1 MEERAIYVDIDPND
15 IHDAE
20 PELLFD
26 SHYRAKQ
33 IMLDYGT
40 EPLIKA
46 GSPIS
51 ASGKVSNNASAIGIL
66 KRDCYRHLTSV
77 GDVIIGGYIKSDVAQ
92 DHSGIKIS
100 DAARAAMSRLAFI
113 GADGVP
119 DGHPQSDW
127 NQNDD
132 TQPDYVK
139 NRPFYTGDPVE
150 TVFVEESTVTFAE
163 HNGAYVANI
172 QSTVSAT
179 VGETYT
185 VYWDGT
191 AYECT
196 CVSFQGMSAIG
207 NLSIAGAGSDTGEPF
222 VMMIEDGN
230 YIEIGTTDTSAS
242 HTFSISQYSAGEVV
256 KIDKRFMPE
265 DLYGLFHF
273 KIVVDA
279 VNATYTADKP
289 YADILSALKE
299 GKPVVCGDNFGYQ
312 YLASLSGNYVHLTRV
327 DLALE
332 SDNKASFEIIKVYLN
347 ESGGMS
353 SKTYRSESILTLVDQ
368 IS

>member
-1 MEERAIYVDIDPND
+1 MNYATNFAIVKNGTVTNLLTGLVYNTMDDFPNAVHTENLD
-15 IHDAE
+15 V
-20 PELLFD
+20 
-26 SHYRAKQ
+26 Q
-33 IMLDYGT
+33 IGDTYENGVFM
-40 EPLIKA
+40 
-46 GSPIS
+46 
-51 ASGKVSNNASAIGIL
+51 
-66 KRDCYRHLTSV
+66 RDGQVVTGGNV
-77 GDVIIGGYIKSDVAQ
+77 G
-92 DHSGIKIS
+92 
-100 DAARAAMSRLAFI
+100 
-113 GADGVP
+113 GV
-119 DGHPQSDW
+119 QSDW

-150 TVFVEESTVTFAE
+150 TVLVEENTASFTYS
-163 HNGAYVANI
+163 NGAYVADI

-179 VGETYT
+179 VGETYK

-196 CVSFQGMSAIG
+196 CVTYNNMTIIG
-207 NLSIAGAGSDTGEPF
+207 NLSITGAGSDTGEPF
-222 VMMIEDGN
+222 VMMIADGN
-230 YIEIGTTDTSAS
+230 GIRIGTTDTSAS

-256 KIDKRFMPE
+256 KIDERFMPE

-273 KIVVDA
+273 KIVFDGA
-279 VNATYTADKP
+279 NATYTSDKP

-299 GKPVVCGDNFGYQ
+299 GKPVVCGDNLGRQ

-327 DLALE
+327 DLAF
-332 SDNKASFEIIKVYLN
+332 DNDTTAAFDITKVYLN

-353 SKTYRSESILTLVDQ
+353 LKTYRSESILTLAEQ